1 MNNQELS
8 FDGLQLVNIYHGGGG
23 GGGGVGRLDSVTI
36 KFTNPHRGAG
46 PFSLYFVLPY
56 RPSIDW

>member
-8 FDGLQLVNIYHGGGG
+8 FDGLQLVNIYHEGGGG
-23 GGGGVGRLDSVTI
+23 VGGVGRLDSVTI

>member
-8 FDGLQLVNIYHGGGG
+8 FDGLQLVNIYH

>member
-8 FDGLQLVNIYHGGGG
+8 FDELQLVNIYH
-23 GGGGVGRLDSVTI
+23 GRLDSVTI